1 MNLISKVLEERLK
14 ENTLILVNQTTYA
27 KSISIGMG
35 GRLISDWEQL
45 TEHYIQKFPVTAD
58 IERVLT
64 Q

>member
-35 GRLISDWEQL
+35 GRLISD
-45 TEHYIQKFPVTAD
+45 
-58 IERVLT
+58 
-64 Q
+64 